1 MPSAYLL
8 VSHGSRD
15 LRPQVAMERLAS
27 LLSQSQGQIDTKL
40 QAFVATRAGMQGSRG
55 NKEDNLEIQNSKFE
69 LPRLVGAACL
79 ELSPVPLH
87 KQITEFGDR
96 AVECGYSR
104 LQIVPLFLL
113 PGVHVMED
121 IPAQVALAQQT
132 LGQKLKLELRS
143 HLGTH
148 PGLIDL
154 LANQLATTP
163 SEAWILLAHGS
174 RRAGAKQPVEAI
186 AKQLGALSA
195 YWSVAPSLQ
204 SRLQKLVSAGHQQIG
219 IMPYF
224 LFAGGITD
232 AIAQAVEQLQ
242 AQFPAVNL
250 HLAEPLGASQELADL
265 ILDLLD

>member
-1 MPSAYLL
+1 
-8 VSHGSRD
+8 
-15 LRPQVAMERLAS
+15 MERLAS

-69 LPRLVGAACL
+69 LPRLVGTACL
-79 ELSPVPLH
+79 ELSPVSLH